1 MIIIAILSQ
10 VLRYIYIYI
19 YQMHGAD
26 PETVR
31 EGETRE
37 TDRDTCRERNI
48 QITTQQLYC
57 PHGATH
63 LAALSKTQQ
72 NLK

>member
-1 MIIIAILSQ
+1 
-10 VLRYIYIYI
+10 
-19 YQMHGAD
+19 MHGAD